1 MFKCRNC
8 DCSVHGMY
16 INILGEMWCVDCAE
30 EFMEEELEEMKL
42 KNRSYYLEKLA
53 EITDFKIW
61 EV

>member
-1 MFKCRNC
+1 
-8 DCSVHGMY
+8 
-16 INILGEMWCVDCAE
+16 MWCVDCAE